1 MELFR
6 SEEMQLCQV
15 GAAGRAMVHGPT
27 RSPRD
32 QEAAPWRQA
41 GAACFVAQ

>member
-15 GAAGRAMVHGPT
+15 GP
-27 RSPRD
+27 
-32 QEAAPWRQA
+32 QEARSQPPQIMGRRLP
-41 GAACFVAQ
+41 